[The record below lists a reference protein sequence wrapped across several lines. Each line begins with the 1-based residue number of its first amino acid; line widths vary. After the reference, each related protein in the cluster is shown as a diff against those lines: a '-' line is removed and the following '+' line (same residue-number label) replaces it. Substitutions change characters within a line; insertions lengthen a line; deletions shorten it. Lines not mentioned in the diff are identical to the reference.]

1 MVSLAPVSSTA
12 SASQYDFECL
22 TISCGPDVDPRRLH
36 VLYRYPSNAFLRAYH
51 SCGAA
56 GVVVVDAVDAS
67 NATDSLRIGAS
78 GLAAVAVSEPG
89 TDSTKVAVVVE
100 EGSQPVVKESGPS
113 IQVAAAVVVV
123 DSGRAP
129 GSEVVAVADTAS
141 VVVEGSND
149 PGTGAAERTVW
160 TLVPVIVV
168 VSRTDPVGLSLR
180 HSQRYYFESTP
191 ATMSSCNQIHLKELN
206 QTAA

>member
-1 MVSLAPVSSTA
+1 MMVSLAPVSSTA

-22 TISCGPDVDPRRLH
+22 TISCGPDADPRRPH
-36 VLYRYPSNAFLRAYH
+36 VLCRYPSNAFLRAYH

-56 GVVVVDAVDAS
+56 GVVVDVDAVDAS
-67 NATDSLRIGAS
+67 NATDSHRIGAS

-89 TDSTKVAVVVE
+89 TDSTNVAVVVE

-149 PGTGAAERTVW
+149 PGTGVVERTV
-160 TLVPVIVV
+160 
-168 VSRTDPVGLSLR
+168 
-180 HSQRYYFESTP
+180 
-191 ATMSSCNQIHLKELN
+191 
-206 QTAA
+206 

>member
-1 MVSLAPVSSTA
+1 MVSLAPVSLTA

-22 TISCGPDVDPRRLH
+22 TISCGPDVDPRRPH
-36 VLYRYPSNAFLRAYH
+36 VLCRYPSNAFLRAYH

-56 GVVVVDAVDAS
+56 GVVVDVDAVDAS

-100 EGSQPVVKESGPS
+100 EGLQPAVKEAGPS

-149 PGTGAAERTVW
+149 PGTGVVERTV
-160 TLVPVIVV
+160 
-168 VSRTDPVGLSLR
+168 
-180 HSQRYYFESTP
+180 
-191 ATMSSCNQIHLKELN
+191 
-206 QTAA
+206 